1 MKITFYLISLFLFLL
16 SCTEKEEKKYL
27 TAEVQTITLGKS
39 QRIPLSTIFD
49 SLSYIQLDDKKED
62 ALLKE
67 ISKIEIQNNYIYLL
81 DKGSDKLCVFTSDGE
96 FVNRIGNIGQGPG
109 EFVSI
114 ADFTIDHATDQII
127 LLDKQSRKINCY
139 DLNGNFQNEI
149 RFTMMARQ
157 LVATQNNYVFYT
169 AGSNYYTMLEKKAQ
183 PEEKLAYNLF
193 FTDKNGT
200 IRDKFFY
207 YNPLLDDLL
216 GSTVFSYDPQND
228 RTYFHYAVYDTI
240 YSFSPVGNK
249 KYRIDFGENQLPLEK
264 INKENFSYYLNKT
277 GFAQLMDICCS
288 DRCMFVN
295 YSLNNKVHAFIY
307 KLDTKEV
314 KNISFLEND
323 FDKTSFALA
332 IPEKIIGNK
341 VYFAKS
347 AHTLVENYQS
357 DTVYIHQKGK
367 ELCITSESNPVLVI
381 GYLKQNS

>member
-27 TAEVQTITLGKS
+27 TAKVQTITLGKS

-49 SLSYIQLDDKKED
+49 SLSYIKLDDKKE
-62 ALLKE
+62 
-67 ISKIEIQNNYIYLL
+67 
-81 DKGSDKLCVFTSDGE
+81 
-96 FVNRIGNIGQGPG
+96 
-109 EFVSI
+109 
-114 ADFTIDHATDQII
+114 
-127 LLDKQSRKINCY
+127 
-139 DLNGNFQNEI
+139 
-149 RFTMMARQ
+149 
-157 LVATQNNYVFYT
+157 
-169 AGSNYYTMLEKKAQ
+169 KKAK

-207 YNPLLDDLL
+207 YNPLLDDVL
-216 GSTVFSYDPQND
+216 GSSVFSYDPQND

-332 IPEKIIGNK
+332 MPEKIIGNK
-341 VYFAKS
+341 VYFTKS
-347 AHTLVENYQS
+347 ANTLLENYQS
-357 DTVYIHQKGK
+357 DTVYINQKGK

-381 GYLKQNS
+381 GYLK